1 MGGAKH
7 GKVDPDGNPH
17 VGGNQWAGGTGGSD
31 TAGLGGRGGP
41 YRLSDGNA
49 VHQVRGC
56 SKVGGVARLRVCA
69 PVTDGTLY
77 ILACTR
83 SSLAVAGDL
92 VITLTLTLIT
102 PQVSD
107 EDKAAVSEEALAR
120 AREVNRIAY
129 KERLAEIENL
139 DEKGWEMYRGLLE
152 RVETSARCLASTLQ
166 PYL

>member
-7 GKVDPDGNPH
+7 GKVDPDGDPH

-69 PVTDGTLY
+69 PVTDGTLH

-92 VITLTLTLIT
+92 VIP

-120 AREVNRIAY
+120 AREVNRVAY

-139 DEKGWEMYRGLLE
+139 DEKGWEMYRALLE
-152 RVETSARCLASTLQ
+152 RVETSVRHLASTLQ

>member
-1 MGGAKH
+1 M
-7 GKVDPDGNPH
+7 
-17 VGGNQWAGGTGGSD
+17 
-31 TAGLGGRGGP
+31 
-41 YRLSDGNA
+41 
-49 VHQVRGC
+49 
-56 SKVGGVARLRVCA
+56 CA
-69 PVTDGTLY
+69 PVTDATLY

-152 RVETSARCLASTLQ
+152 RVETSVRCLASTLQ